1 MSDPAPKLSPLSPPN
16 NSELPMTYSGQTA
29 WITGASSGIGE
40 ALATGLAA
48 RGARLVLSGRNV
60 SELERVASACGGEAL
75 VLPFETTDYAALSGL
90 VAKAWEWGDGID
102 LLINNAGISQRS
114 LAEETEFAVYERIVA
129 VDLLAPIALTQAL
142 LPLMIARNRGRLA
155 FISSIAGKV
164 GVPMRTAYSAAK
176 FGLLGYADA
185 LRAEL
190 SVHGFQ
196 VHGIAPGSIRT
207 NVSRNALTSDG
218 SARGFSDPVID
229 QGIDP
234 NAAAAEMLDAMA
246 AGQREIVVAEGVEKQ
261 MGELTRTPDA
271 LFDQVAD
278 LMARG
283 YAAQLKQEP

>member
-1 MSDPAPKLSPLSPPN
+1 
-16 NSELPMTYSGQTA
+16 MTYSSQTA

-40 ALATGLAA
+40 ALAIGLAK

-60 SELERVASACGGEAL
+60 AELERVAAACGGKAL
-75 VLPFETTDYAALSGL
+75 VLPFETTDYAALPGL
-90 VAKAWEWGDGID
+90 VAKAWEWGDG
-102 LLINNAGISQRS
+102 
-114 LAEETEFAVYERIVA
+114 

-142 LPLMIARNRGRLA
+142 LPLMVARKRGRLA
-155 FISSIAGKV
+155 FISSVAGKV

-176 FGLLGYADA
+176 FGLFGYADA

-190 SVHGFQ
+190 SVHNIA

-218 SARGFSDPVID
+218 SKRGFSDPAIEK
-229 QGIDP
+229 GIDP
-234 NAAAAEMLDAMA
+234 EAAAAEMLDAML
-246 AGQREIVVAEGVEKQ
+246 AGQREIVVAQGVEKQ

-278 LMARG
+278 LMAQG
-283 YAAQLKQEP
+283 YAQQLKTEQ